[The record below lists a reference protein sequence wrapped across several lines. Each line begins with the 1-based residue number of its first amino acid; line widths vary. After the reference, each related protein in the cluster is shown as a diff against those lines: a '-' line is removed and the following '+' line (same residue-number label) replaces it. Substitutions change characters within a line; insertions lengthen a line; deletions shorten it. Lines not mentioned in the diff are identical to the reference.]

1 MSEGNTTIV
10 GSLGRDPE
18 LRYTASGAALCSFT
32 VAQSRRYKSGDE
44 WKEDTAWIDVTAW
57 RDLAEHIVASCTKGT
72 RVIVSGYLRQEE
84 WDDKDTGKKRSKLSL
99 VADACGVELR
109 WATAIVEKIERDS
122 ASTGDRSRRGS
133 TPVYGDE
140 EPFIMLDV
148 HSPAGDYRNMTVS
161 EPWL

>member
-18 LRYTASGAALCSFT
+18 LRYTAGGAALCSFT

-57 RDLAEHIVASCTKGT
+57 RDLAENIVASCTKGT

-99 VADACGVELR
+99 VADAVGVELR
-109 WATAIVEKIERDS
+109 WATAMVEKVEREGGS
-122 ASTGDRSRRGS
+122 ARQQQREAYSS
-133 TPVYGDE
+133 E
-140 EPFIMLDV
+140 EPF
-148 HSPAGDYRNMTVS
+148 
-161 EPWL
+161 